1 MKRLLHGA
9 ITGIA
14 IGVIISLF
22 FQLFFTYFIS
32 SSLPCL
38 NNGSFIL
45 SIFKRI
51 TNNVYRSYHLGI
63 NWYYIQFWSTHIF
76 KVLENHY
83 YLKHLALHL
92 MFVIML
98 PLAILAGWFP
108 LKVSA
113 LVSFIIIYTI
123 VYFII
128 WSIEAKR
135 NQNDINEINAML
147 SKRKVKNM
155 NKGRYTVI
163 PNASVTVF

>member
-1 MKRLLHGA
+1 KKVFTINQGGFKIMKRLLHGA

-22 FQLFFTYFIS
+22 FSVVFSHTSFHPVSPVSTMGHLYFQYLSELQTMFIAVIIWALIGITFSFGALIFS
-32 SSLPCL
+32 SSRKSLL
-38 NNGSFIL
+38 
-45 SIFKRI
+45 FK
-51 TNNVYRSYHLGI
+51 TSVH
-63 NWYYIQFWSTHIF
+63 FT
-76 KVLENHY
+76 
-83 YLKHLALHL
+83 L

-147 SKRKVKNM
+147 SKRKGEKHE
-155 NKGRYTVI
+155 
-163 PNASVTVF
+163 